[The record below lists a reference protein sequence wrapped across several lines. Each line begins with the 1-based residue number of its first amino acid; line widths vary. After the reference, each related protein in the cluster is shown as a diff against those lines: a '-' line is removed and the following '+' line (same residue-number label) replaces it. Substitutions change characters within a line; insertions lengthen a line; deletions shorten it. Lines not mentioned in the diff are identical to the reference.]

1 MQGACVADK
10 RDYYEVLGVAREA
23 SADAIKK
30 AYRKLALKYH
40 PDRNPGDKAAE
51 EHFKEA
57 SEAYQVLSDP
67 ERRGRYDRFGHAAFD
82 PGSGFGGFDFT
93 SNFEDLFGDIF
104 GDFFGGG
111 RRSRNRPR
119 RGEDLRYDLDIGF
132 EEAVFGAEKTIQVPR
147 LAPCSGCK
155 GSGTKGGVPRETCN
169 ACRGTGQVRFQ
180 QGLFSIARTCGHCG
194 GEGTVVRD
202 PCPACGGRGMVQ
214 TTETLSVRI
223 PAGVD
228 SGSRLKLRGRG
239 EAGNNGGTPGDLYV
253 VLAVREHPLF
263 LRDGR
268 DILCEMPISFTQA
281 ALGAEID
288 VPTLHGKKR
297 MKIHSGTQTG
307 TALRLRGEGVP
318 DLNGYGRGD
327 QIVRVVVEV
336 PKKLTARQRELL
348 EEFARIGGEEVHP
361 MTKGFLDKV
370 KEMFE

>member
-1 MQGACVADK
+1 VAAK
-10 RDYYEVLGVAREA
+10 RDYYEVLGVGREV

-30 AYRKLALKYH
+30 AYRKLALKCH

-51 EHFKEA
+51 EQFKEA

-67 ERRGRYDRFGHAAFD
+67 ERRARYDRFGHAAFD
-82 PGSGFGGFDFT
+82 PGSGFGGFEFT

-119 RGEDLRYDLDIGF
+119 RGEDLRYDLEISF

-147 LAPCSGCK
+147 LASCSICGGTGTK
-155 GSGTKGGVPRETCN
+155 SGTPRETCN

-180 QGLFSIARTCGHCG
+180 QGLFSIAKTCGQCR
-194 GEGTVVRD
+194 GEGTVVHD
-202 PCPACGGRGMVQ
+202 PCPACGGLGMVQ
-214 TTETLSVRI
+214 TSETLSVRI

-228 SGSRLKLRGRG
+228 SGSRLMLRGKG
-239 EAGNNGGTPGDLYV
+239 EAGNNGGPPGELYV

-263 LRDGR
+263 IREGGN
-268 DILCEMPISFTQA
+268 ILCEVPISFTQA
-281 ALGAEID
+281 VLGAEID
-288 VPTLHGKKR
+288 VPTLRGQKR
-297 MKIHSGTQTG
+297 MKIQPGTQTG

-327 QIVRVVVEV
+327 QVVRVVVEV
-336 PKKLTARQRELL
+336 PRKVTARQRELL
-348 EEFARIGGEEVHP
+348 EELAHIEGEEVQP
-361 MTKGFLDKV
+361 MAKGFLDKV

>member
-1 MQGACVADK
+1 VAAK
-10 RDYYEVLGVAREA
+10 RDYYEVLGVGREA
-23 SADAIKK
+23 DAEAIKK
-30 AYRKLALKYH
+30 AYRKLALKHH
-40 PDRNPGDKAAE
+40 PDRNPDDKAAE
-51 EHFKEA
+51 EQFKEA

-67 ERRGRYDRFGHAAFD
+67 EQRARYDRYGHAAFD
-82 PGSGFGGFDFT
+82 PSSGFGGFEFT

-111 RRSRNRPR
+111 RRSRHRPR

-132 EEAVFGAEKTIQVPR
+132 EDAVFGAEKTIQVPR
-147 LAPCSGCK
+147 LASCSSCG
-155 GSGTKGGVPRETCN
+155 GSGTKGGAPRETCN

-180 QGLFSIARTCGHCG
+180 QGLFSIAKTCGQCR
-194 GEGTVVRD
+194 GEGTVVHD
-202 PCPACGGRGMVQ
+202 PCLTCGGPGVVQ
-214 TTETLSVRI
+214 TSETLSVRI

-228 SGSRLKLRGRG
+228 SGSRLKLRGKG
-239 EAGNNGGTPGDLYV
+239 EAGNNGGPSGDLYV

-263 LRDGR
+263 IRDGKH
-268 DILCEMPISFTQA
+268 ILCEIPISFTQA

-288 VPTLHGKKR
+288 VPTLRGQKR
-297 MKIHSGTQTG
+297 MKIQPGTQTG

-327 QIVRVVVEV
+327 QVVRVVVEV
-336 PKKLTARQRELL
+336 PKKVTAKQRELL
-348 EEFARIGGEEVHP
+348 EEFARTEGEEVHP